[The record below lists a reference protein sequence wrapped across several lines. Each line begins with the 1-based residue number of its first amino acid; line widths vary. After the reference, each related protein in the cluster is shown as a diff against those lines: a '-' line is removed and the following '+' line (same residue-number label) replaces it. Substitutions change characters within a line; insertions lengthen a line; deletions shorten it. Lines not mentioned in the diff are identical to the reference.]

1 MFSLTDY
8 HYILP
13 PELIAQDAIHPH
25 HDARMMVV
33 DRSTGSLTTETTFWH
48 IDEYLGDDRVIF
60 FNDSRVLRS
69 RVSLSDIPYTRPDGT
84 TGILAEGEI
93 FYLTSQSDTDFEALV
108 RPGNRFKIG
117 TRFFI

>member
-33 DRSTGSLTTETTFWH
+33 DRDTGLLRAETTFWH
-48 IDEYLGDDRVIF
+48 IDEYL
-60 FNDSRVLRS
+60 
-69 RVSLSDIPYTRPDGT
+69 
-84 TGILAEGEI
+84 
-93 FYLTSQSDTDFEALV
+93 
-108 RPGNRFKIG
+108 
-117 TRFFI
+117 

>member
-33 DRSTGSLTTETTFWH
+33 DRASGSLRAETTFWH
-48 IDEYLGDDRVIF
+48 IDDHLGDDRVMF

-69 RVSLSDIPYTRPDGT
+69 RIILSGISYTRPDGT
-84 TGILAEGEI
+84 TSMLAEGEI
-93 FYLTSQSDTDFEALV
+93 FYLASQSDTDFEALV

-117 TRFFI
+117 TRFTI